1 MLRRALTFLVAV
13 VLIGGVSSLVY
24 FNSQPTTLRWGPRQE
39 LTLPLAWLIVGA
51 SLAGASL
58 VFLVLLARE
67 GHWAVRQWR
76 LLRALRAA
84 ERAAARRSE
93 ARASVLAGRH
103 AKARTLLARTATGAG
118 AVIDDA
124 VDYAE
129 AFLAEGKPADAR
141 THLEDSRRELGDD
154 PSILFALART
164 CRALGDDAGA
174 VAALDRAVEKL
185 PASVALHELLR
196 DCLVDL
202 GWWPRAEVA
211 QQRLVDLLPGD
222 SGEKKRLIEI
232 RMKTADLGDL
242 GERENAL
249 RGVLA
254 MDPAWP
260 AAAAARADMLSD
272 QGQKRAALRIV
283 LRAAKRRPADE
294 TLRALDRVLAG
305 DGVRKVLRVY
315 RRVRRSHPTNP
326 DLILHHAAQLLRF
339 ARDAE
344 AEALLKQI
352 DGSSGREAAAIEI
365 VKAKLPGITPDGKTD
380 CAVIVETLR
389 RALEQP
395 AEA

>member
-13 VLIGGVSSLVY
+13 LLIGGVSSLVY

-51 SLAGASL
+51 TLAGAAL

-76 LLRALRAA
+76 LVRALRSA

-103 AKARTLLARTATGAG
+103 AKARTLLAKTATGPG

-141 THLEDSRRELGDD
+141 THLEDTRRELGDA
-154 PSILFALART
+154 PSILHALARA
-164 CRALGDDAGA
+164 CRASGDDAGA

-185 PASVALHELLR
+185 PASVALHALLR

-202 GWWPRAEVA
+202 GWWPRAEAA
-211 QQRLVDLLPGD
+211 QQRLVDLLPTD
-222 SGEKKRLIEI
+222 SSEKKRLIEI
-232 RMKTADLGDL
+232 RMKTAELGDQ

-254 MDPAWP
+254 MDPSWP
-260 AAAAARADMLSD
+260 AAAAARADMLAG
-272 QGQKRAALRIV
+272 QGQKRAALRV
-283 LRAAKRRPADE
+283 LLRAAKRRPADE
-294 TLRALDRVLAG
+294 TLDALDRVLAG
-305 DGVRKVLRVY
+305 ESVRKVLRVY
-315 RRVRRSHPTNP
+315 RRVRRTHPTDP
-326 DLILHHAAQLLRF
+326 DLLVHHAAQLLRF
-339 ARDAE
+339 GRHAE
-344 AEALLKQI
+344 AEDLLKQI
-352 DGSSGREAAAIEI
+352 DGAGGHESAAIET
-365 VKAKLPGITPDGKTD
+365 VKSKLPGITPEGRTD
-380 CAVIVETLR
+380 SAVVVETLR
-389 RALEQP
+389 RALERS
-395 AEA
+395 ADA

>member
-222 SGEKKRLIEI
+222 SDEKKRLIEI

-260 AAAAARADMLSD
+260 AAAAARADMLSE

-283 LRAAKRRPADE
+283 VRAAKRRPADE

-315 RRVRRSHPTNP
+315 RRVRRSHPANP
-326 DLILHHAAQLLRF
+326 DLLLHHAAQLLRF

-352 DGSSGREAAAIEI
+352 DGSSGREAAAIGI